1 MGIDS
6 RVPWRVHLAAVNLY
20 AFTRMDPDRRAAYL
34 WAHGEFITGIVDSQG
49 RSNFY
54 TLHDFFAE
62 VELTPDGGS
71 IAEVHPFS
79 TGPRLDR
86 LLTRIDLGAIP

>member
-1 MGIDS
+1 MDSDS
-6 RVPWRVHLAAVNLY
+6 RVPWRVLLAAVNLY
-20 AFTRMDPDRRAAYL
+20 TFTRMDPESRAAYL

-62 VELTPDGGS
+62 VELTPDGDS
-71 IAEVHPFS
+71 IAGVHPFS
-79 TGPRLDR
+79 TGSRLDR
-86 LLTRIDLGAIP
+86 LLTRIDLWAIP